1 MFGFL
6 ASLFG
11 RGHRAPEGVPLI
23 PEEDPTIQT
32 PRHRVLDIKGMISQ
46 ASTRVPL
53 LRLLASGRRNVS
65 LLSGEKIDD
74 LINRAVRNIVDR
86 HRLGDSPSPSM
97 PQSQIVAEARK
108 EFDTLLANYLRSAQD
123 GGSSD
128 ARPFEIVDG
137 KPRSQGSFDDM
148 QLELGCGLH
157 VGTANLCA
165 AARLKSV
172 GDVVYSEQ
180 RNTFLDVPA
189 DEATKKMMRHLGLGY
204 IAQGE
209 NGYIVGEGAMEL
221 GRIFGKAVRRP
232 MKNGTLSPEEPV
244 ALFILSLLLKQ
255 VLGYPR
261 ADGEMCVYSVP
272 ADPVESDRNYIYHR
286 GAVESALRSLGYT
299 PRPMVESHLIVS
311 SELKDQ
317 DYTGIG
323 VSCGAGMVNVGVAYK
338 GVPALS
344 FSTLRGGDWVDQ
356 SVSEAVGISPE
367 KVREIKEGGMDLR
380 RPNGR
385 LEGAIAIYYRHLL
398 AYTVET
404 MRQRMSDAQN
414 MPSFAKA
421 VPIVCAGGGCKI
433 NGFLEMFKDELE
445 KSRHFPIRIEFI
457 RMARDPLHAVAS
469 ACMQAA
475 QEETAAQTEAPSALA
490 PATLERAAVRGTPT
504 KGLPSLLK
512 LRNSKVA

>member
-1 MFGFL
+1 MFRFL

-11 RGHRAPEGVPLI
+11 RNHRAPEGVPLV
-23 PEEDPTIQT
+23 PEEEPSIQA
-32 PRHRVLDIKGMISQ
+32 PRNRVLDIRGMIRQ
-46 ASTRVPL
+46 ASHRVNV

-65 LLSGEKIDD
+65 LLSGDKIDD
-74 LINRAVRNIVDR
+74 LINCAVRTIVDR
-86 HRLGDSPSPSM
+86 HRLADSPSTAM
-97 PQSQIVAEARK
+97 PQSQMVAEARK
-108 EFDTLLANYLRSAQD
+108 EFDTLLAQYLRSAQD
-123 GGSSD
+123 GGTSD
-128 ARPFEIVDG
+128 AQPFEIVDG
-137 KPRSQGSFDDM
+137 KPRPQVSFDNM
-148 QLELGCGLH
+148 QLEVGRGLH
-157 VGTANLCA
+157 VGTVNLCA

-172 GDVVYSEQ
+172 GDVVFSEQ
-180 RNTFLDVPA
+180 RNAFLDVLA
-189 DEATKKMMRHLGLGY
+189 DESTKRMMRQLGLGY
-204 IAQGE
+204 IAQGD
-209 NGYIVGEGAMEL
+209 NGYIVGEGAVEL
-221 GRIFGKAVRRP
+221 GRIFGKTPRRP
-232 MKNGTLSPEEPV
+232 MKNGTLSPDEPV

-261 ADGEMCVYSVP
+261 VENEVCVYSVP

-286 GAVESALRSLGYT
+286 GAIESALRSLGYA
-299 PRPMVESHLIVS
+299 PRPMIESHLIVS
-311 SELKDQ
+311 HELKDQ

-356 SVSEAVGISPE
+356 SVAEAVGLSVD

-385 LEGAIAIYYRHLL
+385 IEGAIAIYYRHLL

-404 MRQRMSDAQN
+404 MRQKMSDAQN

-421 VPIVCAGGGCKI
+421 APIVCAGGACRI

-445 KSRHFPIRIEFI
+445 KSRGFPVRIEFI
-457 RMARDPLHAVAS
+457 RMARDPLHSVAS
-469 ACMQAA
+469 GCLQAA
-475 QEETAAQTEAPSALA
+475 LEETAAQTEAASALA
-490 PATLERAAVRGTPT
+490 PATLERAKVSSAQ